1 VRQIVAPDGRVLRA
15 QESEPQS
22 ALPLS
27 DEHRA
32 AVQAAMRGVI
42 ADPRGT
48 AAAAFRGFPVPVAGK
63 TGSAED
69 GPPPLHAWFAAYAP
83 ANDPDIVAV
92 AFVERGG
99 GGGET
104 AAPLVRG
111 LLETYFGL
119 R

>member
-1 VRQIVAPDGRVLRA
+1 
-15 QESEPQS
+15 
-22 ALPLS
+22 
-27 DEHRA
+27 
-32 AVQAAMRGVI
+32 VQAAMRGVV

-48 AAAAFRGFPVPVAGK
+48 AAAAFRGFPIPVAGK

-83 ANDPDIVAV
+83 ASDPEIVAV

-111 LLETYFGL
+111 LLETYFGV